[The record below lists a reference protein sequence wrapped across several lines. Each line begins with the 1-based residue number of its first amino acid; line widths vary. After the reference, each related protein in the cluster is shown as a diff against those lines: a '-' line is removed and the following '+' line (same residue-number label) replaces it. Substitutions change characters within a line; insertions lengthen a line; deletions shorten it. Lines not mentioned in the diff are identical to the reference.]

1 MLDDYPDPGH
11 DVEDF
16 RAGSTMAVEF
26 QIHSRNFKATK
37 KTDATKAC
45 SFRLL
50 RVYLIV
56 EPKVLM
62 VFTPEKCRRGVV
74 GWLVTPPRTKKTC
87 SSKNRLELTVIEDP
101 WTWQASN
108 NIPFKQDGGSYLHHC
123 HRVVR

>member
-1 MLDDYPDPGH
+1 MLDDYPELGH

-16 RAGSTMAVEF
+16 RAGSNYGRGVSD
-26 QIHSRNFKATK
+26 ILSHFKAAK

-50 RVYLIV
+50 GVCMID

-74 GWLVTPPRTKKTC
+74 GWLVTPPRTKNTC
-87 SSKNRLELTVIEDP
+87 TSKSPLELTVIEDP

-108 NIPFKQDGGSYLHHC
+108 NIPFKQDRGSYLHHC